1 MAVLVFTQA
10 VPPDASQISD
20 SSHSTTSHPLIDRDH
35 KDLTYPVEWFHR
47 KTEAA
52 EAAEAGWRDVCC

>member
-10 VPPDASQISD
+10 VPPEASQISD

-35 KDLTYPVEWFHR
+35 KDPTYPAEWFHS